1 MSSKKNLTPSER
13 IQANQ
18 REKLRGFMKGILNL
32 FGKYI
37 NSPFQIPNLLQQ
49 LTQTK
54 EFNSFTE
61 QLGLRFVN
69 EVKVWNERTFKEY
82 MKTSYAE
89 KSRNIFLG
97 VSRDDEF
104 QKFIQKQAE
113 ERANLFK
120 TIPVNLANHVTTNI
134 SKWSVQGMTSKE
146 VSYKLREY
154 IPNLLESQVKTIAR
168 TETSKTLIGLTS
180 YKSIKNNIPCYQW
193 KASGGYS
200 GDGRT
205 RNSHRHMSD
214 VIIFWNDPPAPE
226 DLFPTGYRNT
236 LGHYH
241 AGCCPNCRCVAMP
254 VVFVEDLKFPVRVYQ
269 NGTITK
275 MNKIDFLKLYNG
287 KINELKAENAQKKLL
302 NQKPK
307 QKIKNNTISKK
318 ESKEIKV
325 NAEKSII
332 INNINVASKLDDDYV
347 INRDYIRKDDFKN
360 DCLNIVPANPK
371 LCEGICKLGRKILKR
386 RKNYIEDNIRDAKEE
401 IHILNINGKEIVRPE
416 INPEK
421 LLDNEAK
428 FNKEQDAKALEFKN
442 KRYSYYVIH
451 NHPTNSPPSLN
462 DFIHILKYGYTFGII
477 ICHNGD
483 IYKYYRKSNT
493 NYDNS
498 DWEKWKDE
506 IKKDTEATKN
516 LEESWI
522 KIFLKYGLYI
532 ERISAKKEE

>member
-1 MSSKKNLTPSER
+1 MSSKKELTPSER
-13 IQANQ
+13 IQINQ

-61 QLGLRFVN
+61 RLGLRFVN
-69 EVKVWNERTFKEY
+69 EVKVWNEYAFKEY

-89 KSRNIFLG
+89 KSRNIFLHLNK
-97 VSRDDEF
+97 DDEF

-120 TIPVNLANHVTTNI
+120 RIPVNLANHVTTNI

-214 VIIFWNDPPAPE
+214 VIVFWNDPPAPE

-254 VVFVEDLKFPVRVYQ
+254 VVFVDDLKFPVRVYR
-269 NGTITK
+269 NGQITK
-275 MNKIDFLKLYNG
+275 MNKMEFLKLYNG
-287 KINELKAENAQKKLL
+287 KIQELKAEKQP
-302 NQKPK
+302 KPQAK
-307 QKIKNNTISKK
+307 VTHIKNSELAKEQIKERKVEEKNNVREYFVNPNKNFKNYEIRRSYIDTTSFDRDCEEIFFDNKTFCDEAKNLAKKIFEHREETNELDKEELYIMDSKGDIRGEIDLNNLKSYEAEFTQSQLDAIEEIKK
-318 ESKEIKV
+318 E
-325 NAEKSII
+325 NLPF
-332 INNINVASKLDDDYV
+332 VA
-347 INRDYIRKDDFKN
+347 
-360 DCLNIVPANPK
+360 
-371 LCEGICKLGRKILKR
+371 
-386 RKNYIEDNIRDAKEE
+386 
-401 IHILNINGKEIVRPE
+401 
-416 INPEK
+416 
-421 LLDNEAK
+421 
-428 FNKEQDAKALEFKN
+428 
-442 KRYSYYVIH
+442 IH
-451 NHPTNSPPSLN
+451 NHPNNTPPSLY
-462 DFIHILKYGYTFGII
+462 DFNHIFKHRYNFGLIF
-477 ICHNGD
+477 CHSGA
-483 IYKYYRKSNT
+483 IYKYYRPDSEIDIDSKQKEIEDKIN
-493 NYDNS
+493 NKF
-498 DWEKWKDE
+498 WELFNRE
-506 IKKDTEATKN
+506 EAYIQIYK
-516 LEESWI
+516 E
-522 KIFLKYGLYI
+522 YGLKF
-532 ERISAKKEE
+532 ERVYKNS